1 MEESKTHMPRH
12 ILPNQ
17 GYLEIILGCM
27 FSGKTSALIELYKKY
42 QLCESKCLVINFSGD
57 KRYSKTHLS
66 THDQQL
72 IPCVFA
78 TKLEEIKKERSG
90 LLDCE
95 VILINEGQFF
105 DDLVPFVLDLV
116 NNQGKKVFVCGL
128 DGDYKKQRFGSII
141 DLIPE
146 ADTYRKLQAICIRCK
161 DGTPAPFTH
170 RLSSSK
176 NQTLIGSSEYIPLCR
191 RCHLDAQQ
199 ESP

>member
-1 MEESKTHMPRH
+1 
-12 ILPNQ
+12 
-17 GYLEIILGCM
+17 M
-27 FSGKTSALIELYKKY
+27 FLYKKVGFTWS
-42 QLCESKCLVINFSGD
+42 QLEPLFCKFVFSVTTSGC
-57 KRYSKTHLS
+57 TL
-66 THDQQL
+66 L
-72 IPCVFA
+72 IIGSCCSCC
-78 TKLEEIKKERSG
+78 TKLEETKGEQSG
-90 LLDCE
+90 LHDSE

-116 NNQGKKVFVCGL
+116 NNKGKKVFVCGL
-128 DGDYKKQRFGSII
+128 DGDYKKRRFGNII

-146 ADTYRKLQAICIRCK
+146 ADTYRKLQAVCIRCK

-191 RCHLDAQQ
+191 RCHQDAQQ